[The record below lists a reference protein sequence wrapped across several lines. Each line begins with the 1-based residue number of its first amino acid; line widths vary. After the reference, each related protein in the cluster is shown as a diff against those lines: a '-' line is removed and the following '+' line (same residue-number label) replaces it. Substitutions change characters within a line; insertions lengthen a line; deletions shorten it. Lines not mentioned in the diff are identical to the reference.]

1 MEKLRKH
8 FATLPKKMKESHRL
22 FHGRGKSILELDSF
36 NIDYFYPYVMI
47 ILYKELSE
55 SDLVKI
61 KEILLDYDSDI
72 SGIVVQKRYLNRPLW
87 ECIYGT
93 VEEEFVVKH
102 QGVNYKI
109 EFLKSQNVGLFLD
122 MEQGRDWIFKNAN
135 EKCVLNLFSYTGAF
149 SLMALKGG
157 AKKVINLD
165 MSHRSQ
171 ARAKENHRLNEL
183 NLNQVKFL
191 SHDIFK
197 SLGRI
202 KREGPYDLVI
212 IDPPTHQ
219 GDHFSVAKDYPKII
233 KRLVEWT
240 TPDALV
246 LTVLNSPH
254 HDFQYLE
261 NLVENNSDAFNFV
274 DKLTAPE
281 HFLETNIEHGL
292 KMIVW
297 KRK

>member
-1 MEKLRKH
+1 MKH
-8 FATLPKKMKESHRL
+8 FESLPKNLLEARRL
-22 FHGRGKSILELDSF
+22 YHGRGKCIPELDSF
-36 NIDYFYPYVMI
+36 NIDYFPPYVMI
-47 ILYKELSE
+47 VLYKEISSIEIAKL
-55 SDLVKI
+55 
-61 KEILLDYDSDI
+61 KEIILNYDLSI
-72 SGIVVQKRYLNRPLW
+72 LGIVVQKRYLSRPEW
-87 ECIYGT
+87 ECIHGAIAN
-93 VEEEFVVKH
+93 EFIVSH
-102 QGVNYKI
+102 QGAKYKI

-122 MEQGRDWIFKNAN
+122 MELGRDWTFKNAKDKN
-135 EKCVLNLFSYTGAF
+135 ILNLFSYTGSF
-149 SLMALKGG
+149 SIMALIAG

-171 ARAKENHRLNEL
+171 KRAEENHRLNEL

-202 KREGPYDLVI
+202 KREGPFDLII

-219 GDHFSVAKDYPKII
+219 GDHFSVEKDYPKII

-254 HDFQYLE
+254 HDFQFLK
-261 NLVENNSDAFNFV
+261 NLVEFHSDAFYFV

-281 HFLETNIEHGL
+281 HFLETDIEHGL
-292 KMIVW
+292 KMIIW